1 MRVINHHVIHHHR
14 VIHHLDRTRSL
25 PALAILLLALL
36 LASRPARAQLIT
48 FSKQDLTDFTAQ
60 NPFDRFP
67 DGRPKV
73 PDALLQQ
80 ARELSSEEVWAVLDE
95 EHHFRNQY
103 ADRFRILHADKPMVG
118 RAFTVQFMPMRSD
131 VDQVAESKA
140 KDRGLPHLS
149 NQFAIDMLQP
159 GDVLVVDLFGKKVGG
174 TIVGDNL
181 FYYAMRATRSGG
193 LVVDGSIRDLNGIS
207 QIDMP
212 AYFRDVDP
220 TPIDNVMLTG
230 INIPIRIG
238 GVTVMPGDLVVGDR
252 EGVYFIPPQFVKEV
266 LDRADEIRIHDEW
279 TKKKFDEGN
288 FKSSDI
294 YSSPK
299 DPRLQQEYAA
309 YLKKRLEEIRK
320 QRTQF

>member
-1 MRVINHHVIHHHR
+1 MPLL
-14 VIHHLDRTRSL
+14 HHLIRRKPLT
-25 PALAILLLALL
+25 AFAVLLLCLL
-36 LASRPARAQLIT
+36 LKPTATRAQLIT
-48 FSKQDLTDFTAQ
+48 WSKQDLTDFTAQ
-60 NPFDRFP
+60 NPFDRFL
-67 DGRPKV
+67 DGRPKI

-80 ARELSSEEVWAVLDE
+80 ARELSCEQVWAVLDE

-103 ADRFRILHADKPMVG
+103 ADGFRILHPEKPMAG
-118 RAFTVQFMPMRSD
+118 RAFTVQFMPMRTD
-131 VDQVAESKA
+131 IEQVAEGKSVQ
-140 KDRGLPHLS
+140 RGLPHLT

-159 GDVLVVDLFGKKVGG
+159 GDVLVVDLCGKKGGG
-174 TIVGDNL
+174 TVVGDNL
-181 FYYAMRATRSGG
+181 FYYTMHATRSGG
-193 LVVDGSIRDLNGIS
+193 LVVDGSIRDLNGVS

-279 TKKKFDEGN
+279 TKKKFDEGKY
-288 FKSSDI
+288 KSTEI

-299 DPRLQQEYAA
+299 DPNLQKEYAD
-309 YLKKRLEEIRK
+309 YLKRRLEEIRK
-320 QRTQF
+320 QRSQR